1 MLARVEEDADETRRL
16 KFYGPTDLGTYWQAE
31 RLLAVLTE
39 FDPSQPVVGI
49 NDILELVN
57 AALFIERDLL
67 PADVAEPDRERFRA
81 SVPEIRRAEGAFF
94 NPLTDATFA
103 TTVSGVPFTYRGDL
117 LDSLAKFKVFDQCD
131 ATVVLRALQADRFH
145 LGDLLD
151 CRALVRA
158 YDEDVR
164 TLVLASGQSAELI
177 LSKHLLGNERR
188 DIHLPASLTP
198 GDCRDLL
205 DAYLESEDANPNYM
219 QLIANARP
227 IKQIGLD
234 AKLKLKARRT
244 HQAFIKDFFA
254 KNAGM
259 KSGVEVSLSDTQVE
273 DMVFTL
279 NGMDAKYSYSSA
291 WLGDNLD
298 YATIL
303 NNFIYVFEWVTRR
316 QILQFP
322 SYRNEIG
329 VMERIFMSGK
339 DEYVT
344 GAAFRMKDSASL
356 LKMHMYRGF
365 LQARGVDL
373 EAVIAWF
380 FTDYLPAEFEAK
392 NFKFRPS
399 SPSATHLE
407 KCRHLF
413 SEMESVLKQ
422 YSLYVANGELDL
434 ELLSMTSEPL
444 AYDAIPSG
452 VAGKYVYVTDHPDI
466 QGIQNLLFSDQSHLG
481 YINEQLHGHT
491 LIELLASNTVMY
503 DNFADHQRGSIDFL
517 INRGLLHVVDSEVTF
532 GDSPRLVALKDLWDY
547 EAASYWHY
555 TADGRAAIEDM
566 VSDGWLKRRSTLL
579 TPAEVAYINYYLNQ
593 KGPSGGPDLRN
604 RYLHGSQ
611 ADYDDD
617 KNAHFHTYLIALRLL
632 VAFVIKINDDLWL
645 RAAAD
650 ERTRSN

>member
-1 MLARVEEDADETRRL
+1 VEDDADETRRL
-16 KFYGPTDLGTYWQAE
+16 KFYGPSDLGNYWQAE
-31 RLLAVLTE
+31 RLLAVLAG
-39 FDPSQPVVGI
+39 FDPSKPIDGI
-49 NDILELVN
+49 NDIVELTN
-57 AALFIERDLL
+57 ATLFVDHDLF
-67 PADVAEPDRERFRA
+67 PANVAEPDRERFRA
-81 SVPEIRRAEGAFF
+81 LAPEIRRVAGVFF
-94 NPLTDATFA
+94 NSLTDASFA
-103 TTVSGVPFTYRGDL
+103 TVVSGIPFTYRGDV
-117 LDSLAKFKVFDQCD
+117 LDFLAKFKVFDQCD
-131 ATVVLRALQADRFH
+131 ATVVLGALQADRFH
-145 LGDLLD
+145 LGDLLG

-158 YDEDVR
+158 YDEGMR
-164 TLVLASGQSAELI
+164 TLILDSSQSAELI
-177 LSKHLLGNERR
+177 LSKYLLDNERR
-188 DIHLPASLTP
+188 SIHLPASLTP
-198 GDCRDLL
+198 ADCRDLL
-205 DAYLESEDANPNYM
+205 DAYLDSEDAKPNYM

-244 HQAFIKDFFA
+244 HEAFIKNFFA
-254 KNAGM
+254 QNAGM
-259 KSGVEVSLSDTQVE
+259 KSGVEVSLSDTQVV

-279 NGMDAKYSYSSA
+279 DDMDAKFSYSSA

-298 YATIL
+298 YPTIL
-303 NNFIYVFEWVTRR
+303 NNFIYVFEWVTER
-316 QILQFP
+316 QILELP
-322 SYRNEIG
+322 SYRSELG
-329 VMERIFMSGK
+329 VMERIFMSGR
-339 DEYVT
+339 DEYVI

-380 FTDYLPAEFEAK
+380 FTDYLAAEFDAR

-422 YSLYVANGELDL
+422 YSLYVDNGELDL
-434 ELLSMTSEPL
+434 ELLSMTSEQL
-444 AYDAIPSG
+444 AYDAIPS
-452 VAGKYVYVTDHPDI
+452 VVDGKYVYVTDHPDI
-466 QGIQNLLFSDQSHLG
+466 QGIQHLLFSDQSHLG

-491 LIELLASNTVMY
+491 LIELLASNTVTY
-503 DNFADHQRGSIDFL
+503 DDFADHQRGSIDFL
-517 INRGLLHVVDSEVTF
+517 INHGLLQVVDCEVMF
-532 GDSPRLVALKDLWDY
+532 GDLPRLVALRELWDY

-555 TADGRAAIEDM
+555 TTAGRAAIDGM
-566 VSDGWLKRRSTLL
+566 FADGWLERHSTLL
-579 TPAEVAYINYYLNQ
+579 TSAEVAYINYYLNQ

-650 ERTRSN
+650 EATPPKSA